1 MKYQVR
7 RPGAKA
13 GEFTKV
19 GDFGFEELRALHQ
32 AGVVKG
38 TDGFSVEG
46 KTEWASVGT
55 LFPGNEG
62 KQAGKSVDSSLETRG
77 RDAARGPKVFGAIL
91 ACVGT
96 LLLALDPGIGCVA
109 LTCGLVIF
117 IYGRFQE

>member
-7 RPGAKA
+7 RTGAKA

-96 LLLALDPGIGCVA
+96 LLLAFDPGIGCMA

>member
-62 KQAGKSVDSSLETRG
+62 KQAGKSADSSLETRG

-96 LLLALDPGIGCVA
+96 LLLAFDPGIGCMA

>member
-96 LLLALDPGIGCVA
+96 LLLAFDPEIGCMA
-109 LTCGLVIF
+109 LTCGLGIF
-117 IYGRFQE
+117 IYGRFQD